1 MSRTQ
6 TYSALILRSRPSGES
21 NRDVW
26 MLTAEAGVFRVT
38 VFGGPKSRLR
48 AHAAPFHSGQV
59 WIYHEPV
66 KDSRKLSDFD
76 VRSWRP
82 GLRELYE
89 RTISADA
96 AAETI
101 LASHGGG
108 GNWAEALSLAE
119 AVLDAMEKAGEELC
133 GRLLVYFLWRWAALQ
148 GIQPDLK
155 CCVSCGASAPDGPL
169 WYSPR
174 EGGMLC
180 AACAGNRETSGAGL
194 LQASPGCRRWLAA
207 AGPLAPSALDR
218 YTMDNKSL
226 GEAKALT
233 AAILTEALGKRL
245 KSWDIL

>member
-1 MSRTQ
+1 
-6 TYSALILRSRPSGES
+6 
-21 NRDVW
+21 

-48 AHAAPFHSGQV
+48 SHAAPFHSGQV

-66 KDSRKLSDFD
+66 KDSRKLNDFD

-96 AAETI
+96 LAETI
-101 LASHGGG
+101 LASHGVG
-108 GNWAEALSLAE
+108 GNWGEALALAE
-119 AVLDAMEKAGEELC
+119 AVLDTMEKAGEELC
-133 GRLLVYFLWRWAALQ
+133 GRLLVYFLWRWAAFQ
-148 GIQPDLK
+148 GIQPDLES
-155 CCVSCGASAPDGPL
+155 CVFCGASVPDGPL

-180 AACAGNRETSGAGL
+180 AACAGHGEPSGFDGDLAAGGL
-194 LQASPGCRRWLAA
+194 FQTGPGCRRWLAA
-207 AGPLAPSALDR
+207 VGPLAPSALGR
-218 YTMDNKSL
+218 FTMDNKSL

-245 KSWDIL
+245 KSWDM